1 MASQGILREVVVKM
15 LVECVINELLKLVR
29 KKLTIQQL
37 EDALFLM
44 KAEIDKSD
52 DEIIVIEINPDRT
65 DMLSTEGIARA
76 LRTFL
81 NVDSGM
87 AEYPVKK
94 SGLEVIVKPGLKK
107 IREFIACG
115 IVKGVQT
122 SDDLIK
128 EYMHLQEALTTTHG
142 RNRKKASIGLYVFD
156 EIEFPVIYRPAKPE
170 SIRFAPLGTEIEMDG
185 PTIVNEHEKGVLYG
199 PIISK
204 HKKWPLLID
213 SKGNTLSLPPI
224 INSNTLG
231 QVDMTTRNLFIE
243 VTGTHKKTVD
253 QALNIMVTSLAER
266 GGNLESVTVRYPDGT
281 SIITPNLTPKKMLL
295 KVENAA
301 RLTGL
306 SLSDI
311 ETVNYLRKM
320 GYDARIKGK
329 GNLEVKIPAYRT
341 DVLHPVDLIEDVAI
355 GYGFDRIEPSIPQ
368 TATSGKLLPVT
379 RLKNKIRDL
388 LVGTG
393 YQEIKSYVMTSPE
406 IMKTKMLRNKPLT
419 ATGNP
424 KSRDYSVLRNSLLP
438 VLLDFASQNQHADYP
453 QRIFEVGDVVMPDA
467 REKTR
472 TKQVPHVCR
481 LVIDTHVNI
490 TEMLTEVGF
499 ILRNLG
505 LGSKIKFAAEK
516 TPEFIDGRAGK
527 ILINGEPMGIFGEIS
542 PEVLRNFG
550 IGMPVVAFEME
561 LPRNGMW
568 VM

>member
-1 MASQGILREVVVKM
+1 
-15 LVECVINELLKLVR
+15 
-29 KKLTIQQL
+29 
-37 EDALFLM
+37 
-44 KAEIDKSD
+44 
-52 DEIIVIEINPDRT
+52 IVIEINPDRT

-76 LRTFL
+76 LRAFL
-81 NVDSGM
+81 NVDSGIV
-87 AEYPVKK
+87 EYPVKK
-94 SGLEVIVKPGLKK
+94 SGLEIIVKPGLKK

-142 RNRKKASIGLYVFD
+142 RNRKKASIGLYVLD

-170 SIRFAPLGTEIEMDG
+170 SIRFAPLGTETEMDG
-185 PTIVNEHEKGVLYG
+185 PTIINEHEKGVLYG

-281 SIITPNLTPKKMLL
+281 SIKTPNLTPKKRRL
-295 KVENAA
+295 KVKDVIG
-301 RLTGL
+301 LTGL
-306 SLSDI
+306 SLSDV
-311 ETVNYLRKM
+311 ETVGCLQKM

-329 GNLEVKIPAYRT
+329 GILEVKVPSYRT

-368 TATSGKLLPVT
+368 TATSGKLLTIT

-393 YQEIKSYVMTSPE
+393 YQEIKSYVMSSPE
-406 IMKTKMLRNKPLT
+406 IMNIKMLRNRPLT

-424 KSRDYSVLRNSLLP
+424 KSREYSVLRNALLP
-438 VLLDFASQNQHADYP
+438 VLLDFAAQNQHADYP
-453 QRIFEVGDVVMPDA
+453 QRIFEVGDVVMPNP
-467 REKTR
+467 REQTR

-481 LVIDTHVNI
+481 LIIDTCVNI

-505 LGSKIKFAAEK
+505 LAGRIEFAVVKA
-516 TPEFIDGRAGK
+516 PEFIDGRAGK
-527 ILINGEPMGIFGEIS
+527 ILIDGKTVGVFGEVS
-542 PEVLRNFG
+542 PEVLDNFG

-561 LPRNGMW
+561 LPKSGTW

>member
-1 MASQGILREVVVKM
+1 M
-15 LVECVINELLKLVR
+15 LVECVIDELLKLTR
-29 KKLTIQQL
+29 KKLTIKQL

-44 KAEIDKSD
+44 KAEMDKAD

-76 LRTFL
+76 LRAFL
-81 NVDSGM
+81 NVDSGIV
-87 AEYPVKK
+87 EYPVKK
-94 SGLEVIVKPGLKK
+94 SGLEIIVKPGLKK

-142 RNRKKASIGLYVFD
+142 RNRKKASIGLYVLD
-156 EIEFPVIYRPAKPE
+156 EIEFPVIYRPARPE
-170 SIRFAPLGTEIEMDG
+170 SIRFAPLGTETEMNG
-185 PTIVNEHEKGVLYG
+185 PTIINEHEKGVLYG

-281 SIITPNLTPKKMLL
+281 SIKTPNLTPKKMRL
-295 KVENAA
+295 KVKDVIG
-301 RLTGL
+301 LTGL
-306 SLSDI
+306 SLSDV
-311 ETVNYLRKM
+311 ETVGCLQKM

-329 GNLEVKIPAYRT
+329 GILEVKVPAYRT

-368 TATSGKLLPVT
+368 TATSGKLLTIT

-393 YQEIKSYVMTSPE
+393 YQEIKSYVMSSPE
-406 IMKTKMLRNKPLT
+406 IMNIKMLRNRPLT
-419 ATGNP
+419 VTGNP
-424 KSRDYSVLRNSLLP
+424 KSREYSVLRNALLP
-438 VLLDFASQNQHADYP
+438 VLLDFAAQNQHADYP
-453 QRIFEVGDVVMPDA
+453 QRIFEVGDVVMPDP
-467 REKTR
+467 REQTR

-481 LVIDTHVNI
+481 LIIDTCVNI

-505 LGSKIKFAAEK
+505 LAGRIEFAAEK
-516 TPEFIDGRAGK
+516 APEFIDGRAGK
-527 ILINGEPMGIFGEIS
+527 ILIDGKTVGIFGEVS
-542 PEVLRNFG
+542 PEVLDNFG

-561 LPRNGMW
+561 LPKTGTWAM
-568 VM
+568 

>member
-1 MASQGILREVVVKM
+1 M
-15 LVECVINELLKLVR
+15 LVECVIDELLKLIG
-29 KKLTIQQL
+29 KKLTIEQL

-44 KAEIDKSD
+44 KAEIDKAD
-52 DEIIVIEINPDRT
+52 DKIIVIEINPDRT

-76 LRTFL
+76 LRAFL
-81 NVDSGM
+81 NVSSGIT
-87 AEYPVKK
+87 EYPVKK

-128 EYMHLQEALTTTHG
+128 EYMHLQEALTITHG

-156 EIEFPVIYRPAKPE
+156 EIGFPVVYRPARPE
-170 SIRFAPLGTEIEMDG
+170 SIRFAPLGTETEMDG
-185 PTIVNEHEKGVLYG
+185 PTIINEHEKGVLYG

-213 SKGNTLSLPPI
+213 SKGKTLSLPPI

-266 GGNLESVTVRYPDGT
+266 GGNLESVTVHYPDGA
-281 SIITPNLTPKKMLL
+281 SIKTPNLTPKKMRLEV
-295 KVENAA
+295 KDVIE
-301 RLTGL
+301 LTGL
-306 SLSDI
+306 SLSDV
-311 ETVNYLRKM
+311 ETVDCLRKM

-329 GNLEVKIPAYRT
+329 GNLEVKVPAYRT

-355 GYGFDRIEPSIPQ
+355 GYGYNRIEPSIPQ
-368 TATSGKLLPVT
+368 TATSGKLLPIT

-406 IMKTKMLRNKPLT
+406 IMNVKMLRNKPLT
-419 ATGNP
+419 ITGNP
-424 KSRDYSVLRNSLLP
+424 KSQDYSVLRNSLLP

-453 QRIFEVGDVVMPDA
+453 QRIFEVGDVVMPDE
-467 REKTR
+467 REQTR

-481 LVIDTHVNI
+481 LVVDIRVNI
-490 TEMLTEVGF
+490 TEMLTEMGF

-505 LGSKIKFAAEK
+505 LGSRIEFAAEK
-516 TPEFIDGRAGK
+516 TPEFIDGRSGK
-527 ILINGEPMGIFGEIS
+527 ILINGEPVGVFGEIS
-542 PEVLRNFG
+542 PEVLNNFG

-561 LPRNGMW
+561 LPKNGTW
-568 VM
+568 AL

>member
-1 MASQGILREVVVKM
+1 M
-15 LVECVINELLKLVR
+15 LVECVIDELLKLVR
-29 KKLTIQQL
+29 KKLTIKQL
-37 EDALFLM
+37 ENALFLM
-44 KAEIDKSD
+44 KAEIDKVD

-81 NVDSGM
+81 NVDSGI

-115 IVKGVQT
+115 IVKDVRT

-142 RNRKKASIGLYVFD
+142 RNRKKASIGLYVLD
-156 EIEFPVIYRPAKPE
+156 EIEFPVIYRSAKPE
-170 SIRFAPLGTEIEMDG
+170 SIRFAPLGTEIEMNG
-185 PTIVNEHEKGVLYG
+185 PTIINEHERGTQYG

-266 GGNLESVTVRYPDGT
+266 GGNLESVTVNYPDGT
-281 SIITPNLTPKKMLL
+281 SIKTPNLTPKKMRLEV
-295 KVENAA
+295 KDVIG
-301 RLTGL
+301 LTGL
-306 SLSDI
+306 SLSDV
-311 ETVNYLRKM
+311 ETVSCLQKM

-329 GNLEVKIPAYRT
+329 GILEVKIPAYRT

-368 TATSGKLLPVT
+368 TATSGKLLTIT

-393 YQEIKSYVMTSPE
+393 YQEIKSYVMSSPE
-406 IMKTKMLRNKPLT
+406 IMNTKMLRNRPLT
-419 ATGNP
+419 TTGNP
-424 KSRDYSVLRNSLLP
+424 KSREFSVLRNSLLP
-438 VLLDFASQNQHADYP
+438 VLLDFAAQNQHADYP
-453 QRIFEVGDVVMPDA
+453 QRIFEVGDVVMPDS
-467 REKTR
+467 REQT
-472 TKQVPHVCR
+472 
-481 LVIDTHVNI
+481 
-490 TEMLTEVGF
+490 
-499 ILRNLG
+499 
-505 LGSKIKFAAEK
+505 
-516 TPEFIDGRAGK
+516 
-527 ILINGEPMGIFGEIS
+527 
-542 PEVLRNFG
+542 
-550 IGMPVVAFEME
+550 
-561 LPRNGMW
+561 
-568 VM
+568 

>member
-1 MASQGILREVVVKM
+1 M
-15 LVECVINELLKLVR
+15 LVECVIDELLKLVR
-29 KKLTIQQL
+29 KKLTIKQL
-37 EDALFLM
+37 ENALFLM
-44 KAEIDKSD
+44 KAEIDKVD

-81 NVDSGM
+81 NVDSGI

-107 IREFIACG
+107 VREFIACG
-115 IVKGVQT
+115 IVKDVRT

-142 RNRKKASIGLYVFD
+142 RNRKKASIGLYVLD

-170 SIRFAPLGTEIEMDG
+170 SIRFAPLGTETEMDG
-185 PTIVNEHEKGVLYG
+185 PTIINEYEKGILYG

-266 GGNLESVTVRYPDGT
+266 GGNLESVTVNYPDGT
-281 SIITPNLTPKKMLL
+281 SIKTPNLTPKKMRLEV
-295 KVENAA
+295 KDVIG
-301 RLTGL
+301 LTGL
-306 SLSDI
+306 SLSDV
-311 ETVNYLRKM
+311 ETVGCLQKM

-329 GNLEVKIPAYRT
+329 GILEVKIPAYRT

-368 TATSGKLLPVT
+368 TATSGKLLTIT

-393 YQEIKSYVMTSPE
+393 YQEIKSYVMSSPE
-406 IMKTKMLRNKPLT
+406 IMNTKMLRNRPLT
-419 ATGNP
+419 TTGNP
-424 KSRDYSVLRNSLLP
+424 KSREFSVLRNSLLP
-438 VLLDFASQNQHADYP
+438 VLLDFAAQNQHADYP
-453 QRIFEVGDVVMPDA
+453 QRIFEVGDVIMPDS
-467 REKTR
+467 REQTR

-481 LVIDTHVNI
+481 LIVDTCVNI

-505 LGSKIKFAAEK
+505 LASRIEFAAEK
-516 TPEFIDGRAGK
+516 APEFIDGRAGK
-527 ILINGEPMGIFGEIS
+527 ILINGKTVGVFGEVS
-542 PEVLRNFG
+542 PEVLDNFG

-561 LPRNGMW
+561 LPIDGTWAM
-568 VM
+568 

>member
-1 MASQGILREVVVKM
+1 M
-15 LVECVINELLKLVR
+15 LVECVIDELLKLVR
-29 KKLTIQQL
+29 KKLTIKQL
-37 EDALFLM
+37 ENALFLM
-44 KAEIDKSD
+44 KAEIDKAD

-81 NVDSGM
+81 NVGSGI

-115 IVKGVQT
+115 IVKDVRT

-142 RNRKKASIGLYVFD
+142 RNRKKASIGLYVLD

-170 SIRFAPLGTEIEMDG
+170 SIRFAPLGTETEMDG
-185 PTIVNEHEKGVLYG
+185 PTIINEHEKGILYG

-266 GGNLESVTVRYPDGT
+266 GGNLESVTVNYPDGT
-281 SIITPNLTPKKMLL
+281 SIKTPNLTPKKMRLEV
-295 KVENAA
+295 KDVIG
-301 RLTGL
+301 LTGL
-306 SLSDI
+306 SLSDV
-311 ETVNYLRKM
+311 ETVGCLQKM

-329 GNLEVKIPAYRT
+329 GILEVKIPAYRT

-368 TATSGKLLPVT
+368 TATSGKLLTIT

-393 YQEIKSYVMTSPE
+393 YQEIKSYVMSSPE
-406 IMKTKMLRNKPLT
+406 IMNTKMLRNRPLT
-419 ATGNP
+419 TTGNP
-424 KSRDYSVLRNSLLP
+424 KSREFSVLRNALLP
-438 VLLDFASQNQHADYP
+438 VLLDFAAQNQHADYP
-453 QRIFEVGDVVMPDA
+453 QRIFEVGDVVMPDS
-467 REKTR
+467 REQTR

-481 LVIDTHVNI
+481 LIVDTCVNI

-505 LGSKIKFAAEK
+505 LASRIEFAAEK
-516 TPEFIDGRAGK
+516 APEFIDGRAGK
-527 ILINGEPMGIFGEIS
+527 ILINGKTVGVFGEVS
-542 PEVLRNFG
+542 PEVLNNFG

-561 LPRNGMW
+561 LPIDGTW
-568 VM
+568 AL

>member
-1 MASQGILREVVVKM
+1 M
-15 LVECVINELLKLVR
+15 LVECVIDELLKLVR
-29 KKLTIQQL
+29 KKLTIKQL

-44 KAEIDKSD
+44 KAEIDQAD
-52 DEIIVIEINPDRT
+52 NEIIVIEINPDRT
-65 DMLSTEGIARA
+65 DMLSAEGIARA

-81 NVDSGM
+81 NVDSGI

-94 SGLEVIVKPGLKK
+94 SGLEIIVKPGLKK

-122 SDDLIK
+122 SDELIK

-142 RNRKKASIGLYVFD
+142 RNRKKASIGFYVFD

-185 PTIVNEHEKGVLYG
+185 PTIINEHEKGVLYG

-204 HKKWPLLID
+204 HKKWPLLVD
-213 SKGNTLSLPPI
+213 SKDNILSLPPI

-231 QVDMTTRNLFIE
+231 QVDMTTRSLFIE

-266 GGNLESVTVRYPDGT
+266 GGDLESVTVHYPDGT
-281 SIITPNLTPKKMLL
+281 SIKTPNLTPKKMRL
-295 KVENAA
+295 KVKDAIE
-301 RLTGL
+301 LTGL

-311 ETVNYLRKM
+311 ETVGCLKKM

-329 GNLEVKIPAYRT
+329 GILEVKVPAYRT
-341 DVLHPVDLIEDVAI
+341 DVLHSVDLIEDVAI
-355 GYGFDRIEPSIPQ
+355 GYGFDKIEPSIPQ
-368 TATSGKLLPVT
+368 TATSGKLLTIT

-393 YQEIKSYVMTSPE
+393 YQEIKSYVMSSPE
-406 IMKTKMLRNKPLT
+406 IMNIKMLRNMPLT
-419 ATGNP
+419 TTGNP
-424 KSRDYSVLRNSLLP
+424 KSREYSVLRNSLLP
-438 VLLDFASQNQHADYP
+438 VLLDFAAQNQHADYP
-453 QRIFEVGDVVMPDA
+453 QRIFEVGDVVMPDP
-467 REKTR
+467 REQTR

-481 LVIDTHVNI
+481 LIADTCVNI
-490 TEMLTEVGF
+490 TGMLTEVGF

-505 LGSKIKFAAEK
+505 LANRIAFVAEK
-516 TPEFIDGRAGK
+516 APEFIDGRSGK
-527 ILINGEPMGIFGEIS
+527 ILIDGKIVGVFGEVS
-542 PEVLRNFG
+542 PEVLDNFG

-561 LPRNGMW
+561 LPKSGIWPM
-568 VM
+568 